1 MFGNQLLSPSCFS
14 STDRTTA
21 SWFGPI
27 WSDFYPL
34 AGIAPIVG
42 LDFDKIV
49 AQQRL
54 SLATA
59 NLVDAAPNWWH
70 LSDQAHDGLA
80 NRRFPYPF
88 FQMPPIQYQPGLGIL
103 GFGQLANP
111 SSPIS
116 QDN

>member
-59 NLVDAAPNWWH
+59 NLVAAVPNWWH

-80 NRRFPYPF
+80 NRPFP
-88 FQMPPIQYQPGLGIL
+88 PPV
-103 GFGQLANP
+103 FSDAANP
-111 SSPIS
+111 IS
-116 QDN
+116 AWLEGTGFWPVG

>member
-59 NLVDAAPNWWH
+59 NLVAAAPNWWH

-80 NRRFPYPF
+80 NRPFPLPVF
-88 FQMPPIQYQPGLGIL
+88 SD
-103 GFGQLANP
+103 ATN
-111 SSPIS
+111 PIS
-116 QDN
+116 AWLGDTGFWPVG